1 MKLSEIRI
9 NPGNPRLIKD
19 AKFRKLCRSIKEFPR
34 MMELRPIIVDADGM
48 ILGGNMRYQALRHN
62 GMTEIPDSW
71 VKRAE
76 ELTEAQK
83 REFIIKDNVGFGE
96 WNFDIL
102 ANEWVNLPLDD
113 WGLDMP
119 GPEIY
124 ALEKEEKELRP
135 YSMVHVLL
143 SFAPENIN
151 EVMSAIEKIEC
162 FYEIEQSAN

>member
-1 MKLSEIRI
+1 
-9 NPGNPRLIKD
+9 
-19 AKFRKLCRSIKEFPR
+19 

-83 REFIIKDNVGFGE
+83 REFIINDNVGFGE